1 VFISALGMEGNYTD
15 AISEVVKSED
25 KIMIVDLTS
34 DKESGI
40 DGLKAI
46 KGITK
51 DHPYV
56 RVG

>member
-1 VFISALGMEGNYTD
+1 MFISAMGMDGNYTD
-15 AISEVVKSED
+15 AISEVVTSED

-40 DGLKAI
+40 EGLKAI

-51 DHPYV
+51 DHPYI

>member
-1 VFISALGMEGNYTD
+1 L
-15 AISEVVKSED
+15 
-25 KIMIVDLTS
+25 IVDLTS

-40 DGLKAI
+40 EGLSAI

-51 DHPYV
+51 DHPYI